1 MHGIALHSVIPVRA
15 EAREQAEQTT
25 QMLFGEVC
33 TIEEVQ
39 GKNKKKDEGGKSL
52 AQSTDEGKK
61 SLAQSADEGKKNL
74 AQSTVEGQECLVQ
87 NTGKAQECIEENA
100 CEEQKNRWNRVKLQL
115 DGQEGWVDKKM
126 ITPMSPEEY
135 KAHTQALKTAAMVVM
150 PMAYAVSEN
159 NGQTIPLTAGTRL
172 PNYKEGAFSVLGVRF
187 RIDPSMVIEH
197 PLELTQANLLQAT
210 RFFLNV
216 PYLWGGKNALGMDC
230 SGFTQIVF
238 SLFGKQLQR
247 DASAQVRQGRAIAGL
262 KTAKPGDLVFLGPF
276 NEENEVKNEPNGSGE
291 CTIGPNESEK
301 CTTESNGPEKC
312 AENSTAEMQKESK
325 PTENERVTH
334 VGILLDQERV
344 LHCSGRVKVERIDNT
359 GILSMEQADE
369 AHPTGVYT
377 HKLLYIKRV

>member
-1 MHGIALHSVIPVRA
+1 MHGIALHSVVPVRA

-33 TIEEVQ
+33 TIEEQ
-39 GKNKKKDEGGKSL
+39 KS
-52 AQSTDEGKK
+52 
-61 SLAQSADEGKKNL
+61 
-74 AQSTVEGQECLVQ
+74 
-87 NTGKAQECIEENA
+87 
-100 CEEQKNRWNRVKLQL
+100 RWNRVKLQL

-126 ITPMSPEEY
+126 ITPMSHEEY
-135 KAHTQALKTAAMVVM
+135 EAHAKALKTAAMVAM

-159 NGQTIPLTAGTRL
+159 NGQTIPLTAGTML
-172 PNYKEGAFSVLGVRF
+172 PGYKEGAFSVLGVRF

-216 PYLWGGKNALGMDC
+216 PYLWGGKNAMGMDC
-230 SGFTQIVF
+230 SGFTQVVF

-247 DASAQVRQGRAIAGL
+247 DASAQVRQGRTIASW
-262 KTAKPGDLVFLGPF
+262 KTAKPGDLVFF
-276 NEENEVKNEPNGSGE
+276 CHYHEES
-291 CTIGPNESEK
+291 ESEK
-301 CTTESNGPEKC
+301 
-312 AENSTAEMQKESK
+312 
-325 PTENERVTH
+325 ERVTH

-344 LHCSGRVKVERIDNT
+344 LHCSGRVKVERIDDT

-377 HKLLYIKRV
+377 HKLLYIKRI